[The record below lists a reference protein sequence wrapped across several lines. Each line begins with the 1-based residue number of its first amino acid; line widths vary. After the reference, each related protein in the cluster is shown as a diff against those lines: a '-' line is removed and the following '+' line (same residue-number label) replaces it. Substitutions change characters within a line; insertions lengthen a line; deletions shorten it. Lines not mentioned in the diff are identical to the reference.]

1 MITFTQEN
9 IDWAKALLSQAISKT
24 QDKVKIEKL
33 NSISEKL
40 DRLGENPIK
49 ISIKEQDIIETNKV
63 ISELEII
70 TNAYTR
76 LSDISDV
83 EQYDNIKKQMTSKL
97 QYLSTYKDMFLN
109 ESSYLEDYLKK
120 ELRTRLIQDIM
131 ENDKDINNKKPSF
144 TQADKLVDIDSRYLL
159 VKEQVTRVSNLANTI
174 KTKYDFYMKFWQMVF
189 QSVSTASKEK
199 YMSRVNND

>member
-83 EQYDNIKKQMTSKL
+83 EQYDNIKKQMSKL
-97 QYLSTYKDMFLN
+97 KKVGLKSGNMF
-109 ESSYLEDYLKK
+109 K
-120 ELRTRLIQDIM
+120 
-131 ENDKDINNKKPSF
+131 
-144 TQADKLVDIDSRYLL
+144 V
-159 VKEQVTRVSNLANTI
+159 
-174 KTKYDFYMKFWQMVF
+174 
-189 QSVSTASKEK
+189 
-199 YMSRVNND
+199 

>member
-199 YMSRVNND
+199 YMSRVN